1 MGKINVLDFQV
12 ANLIAAGEVVD
23 RPAAVVKELLENAI
37 DSGADTVT
45 VEIKRGGVSF
55 IRVSDNG
62 CGIAR
67 EDVPIAL
74 KRHATS
80 KIKEASDLD
89 SIMTLGFRGE
99 ALAAIAAVSELRI
112 MTKRREDPTG
122 TLLESAGGR
131 VSSITDAGCPD
142 GTSVIVENLFFNTP
156 ARLKFL
162 KKDGTEAANVAAYVE
177 KIALSHPEITIRFLI
192 DGELKYATA
201 GDGNRKSAIYAVLGR
216 DFSKKSLEIRGG
228 FDGITVTGY
237 IGTPENIRGNRNL
250 QIFFINN
257 RFIRSKTVSAAL
269 EQAFSTYIPG
279 DKFPC
284 AVLYLQMNPA
294 TVDVN
299 VHPAKL
305 EVKFSNERVVFE
317 SVYYSVRGALEQ
329 QLTRPELKLLA
340 DSEKKQAQRELLNPF
355 VPVKEGRGGDK
366 PSKEETRAR
375 TLDEG
380 IAADVPAVKKEE
392 VPKSEPPRPTEP
404 ELAVPDVKNYTSAG
418 EPKKTV
424 ETSVLDDLVI
434 SVPDGFGAAYDE
446 VKPTLSPFAAAQK
459 EKERSDEQ
467 IRKERT
473 GAAIAE
479 TVPAPA
485 VTQQTKE
492 EPVITA
498 EEPRAESQP
507 VKEESPVVTVTEAPQ
522 NKVPAYRMVGEL
534 FQCYVVLEMD
544 DTMYLVDKH
553 AAHERIIFEQL
564 KRGMRSGEQSSQV
577 LLIPL
582 NLPMTAP
589 ERQTAHEFRD
599 EIMAAGFDYTLNEE
613 GAVLLQIPSF
623 LSIRAA
629 SDAFCETVTRLSD
642 SSGTASLTRDE
653 RCEQALFQASCK
665 AAIKAGREYD
675 AAHLKWICDRV
686 LSDPEIRYCPHG
698 RPVCFTMTKSAIE
711 GRFGRT

>member
-67 EDVPIAL
+67 EDVPVAL

-80 KIKEASDLD
+80 KIKEAADLD

-112 MTKRREDPTG
+112 MTKRREDATG

-131 VSSITDAGCPD
+131 VSAVTDAGCPD

-177 KIALSHPEITIRFLI
+177 KIALSHPEITIRFII

-228 FDGITVTGY
+228 FDGVSVTGY

-269 EQAFSTYIPG
+269 EQAFTTYIPG

-317 SVYYSVRGALEQ
+317 SVYYSVRGALEN
-329 QLTRPELKLLA
+329 QLSRPELKLFA
-340 DSEKKQAQRELLNPF
+340 ESEKKQAQRELLHPF
-355 VPVKEGRGGDK
+355 VPAKEGRGGDQ
-366 PSKEETRAR
+366 PNKEETKTR
-375 TLDEG
+375 TLEEG
-380 IAADVPAVKKEE
+380 MQTAPAKAASPTELTASAAQSFIGKKET
-392 VPKSEPPRPTEP
+392 P
-404 ELAVPDVKNYTSAG
+404 
-418 EPKKTV
+418 TV
-424 ETSVLDDLVI
+424 EPSPLDDLVI
-434 SVPDGFGAAYDE
+434 TVPEGFGAEFD
-446 VKPTLSPFAAAQK
+446 VPKPIQSPFAEAEQAKHRADAKAA
-459 EKERSDEQ
+459 EKPKQTEPLPNAVTDSRDS
-467 IRKERT
+467 
-473 GAAIAE
+473 AE
-479 TVPAPA
+479 PAPQKPMPEPPRSEPA
-485 VTQQTKE
+485 PPKE
-492 EPVITA
+492 AAAHPV
-498 EEPRAESQP
+498 P
-507 VKEESPVVTVTEAPQ
+507 V
-522 NKVPAYRMVGEL
+522 YRMVGEL
-534 FQCYVVLEMD
+534 FQCYVVLEME

-553 AAHERIIFEQL
+553 AAHERILFEQL
-564 KRGMRSGEQSSQV
+564 KRGMQAGEHSMQV

-582 NLPMTAP
+582 ALPLTAE
-589 ERQTAHEFRD
+589 ERQTAEEYRD
-599 EIMAAGFDYTLNEE
+599 EIMAAGFDYTLNDE

-623 LSIRAA
+623 LSMQAA

-642 SSGTASLTRDE
+642 HSGTASLTRNE
-653 RCEQALFQASCK
+653 RYEQALFQASCK

-698 RPVCFTMTKSAIE
+698 RPVCFTLTKSAIE
-711 GRFGRT
+711 GHFGRT